1 MKKIRLFV
9 AALLVCGL
17 NLNSF
22 AQVLDGVE
30 APAGAVVYSLP
41 STTIALKVTAEHEA
55 YQAGPYAMYA
65 QKYLGIDVKQGSGD
79 FYTIK
84 SIEMI
89 PYVEADPKV
98 SAAVNLQGSKAAPAN
113 FLSLCSQGLV
123 VMQDSYMG
131 KPAAWRFPSA
141 MNAQKFL
148 AGSTSNIGNTTTT
161 LYKTVVTEAGVEKVP
176 VKQTQTVEKS
186 LEKKAEETAELIFKL
201 RQKRV
206 DIVTGDTDATFSG
219 EAMAA
224 TLAEIQRL
232 EDEYMSMFIGKSVK
246 DEQVMIFDVVPDA
259 SKQKHMYI
267 AFRLSDTQGLLPANN
282 MQGRPFVL
290 ELLADAEPIAPTA
303 VSEAALA
310 TKGRVAYRKPVTV
323 VAKLMDGQKVLL
335 QTRVPVYQ
343 LGKIMSFP
351 LDVTLR

>member
-1 MKKIRLFV
+1 MKKLRMFV

-17 NLNSF
+17 QFSAS

-65 QKYLGIDVKQGSGD
+65 QKYLGIDVRQGSGD

-84 SIEMI
+84 SIEMV

-123 VMQDSYMG
+123 VLSDGYSG
-131 KPAAWRFPSA
+131 KPAAWRFGSGVG
-141 MNAQKFL
+141 AQDFL
-148 AGSTSNIGNTTTT
+148 AGSASNIDITTTT
-161 LYKTVVTEAGVEKVP
+161 LYKTVMGADGVEKIP

-206 DIVTGDTDATFSG
+206 DIITGDTDATFSG

-246 DEQVMIFDVVPDA
+246 DEQTMVFDVVPDA

-267 AFRLSDTQGLLPANN
+267 AFRLSDVYGLLPANN

-290 ELLADAEPIAPTA
+290 ELVADGEPIAPTA

-323 VAKLMDGQKVLL
+323 VAKVMDGQKVLM
-335 QTRVPVYQ
+335 QARVPVYQ